1 MARKMLTKEQD
12 EYLRAVA
19 SGKSVQECADAL
31 NTRFGTSFTY
41 DQVKQYK
48 NRHNI
53 RSGKKSWEFV
63 DHSRHKKFNAD
74 QEEFI
79 KANAKGIGNA
89 ELTDMFNK
97 EFGTSFTVKQ
107 IGNYKSRNGINSGLT
122 GHFPKGHVPVNKGKK
137 MSKELY
143 DKAKPTMF
151 KKGDMPHNTRPV
163 GTIEKRSDTYWWK
176 KISEDKIPAR
186 RNWKQIH
193 RILWEETN
201 GPIPEGYVI
210 IFKDGNTDN
219 LDLDNLMMVTMQER
233 LLMARHGLF
242 VKDYPE
248 LTESGAILAKLMN
261 IINQKKNVKKS

>member
-107 IGNYKSRNGINSGLT
+107 IENYKSRNGISSGLT

-143 DKAKPTMF
+143 DKAKATMF
-151 KKGDMPHNTRPV
+151 KSGHKPANTRPV

-176 KISEDKIPAR
+176 KIGEDKVPAR

-193 RILWEETN
+193 RILWEEAN
-201 GPIPEGYVI
+201 GPVPEGHVI